1 MPSLKTSNRSPESKR
16 KRRVAYYVYIILCE
30 GNTLYTGYTKNVDSR
45 LKLHQKGKGAR
56 YTKMHRP
63 KKLLHVEEFG
73 SRAEAMKREKRIKKL
88 THTQKLKLT
97 HTNTN
102 RRKVKRAQSVSKR
115 RGDYSKTS
123 DS

>member
-56 YTKMHRP
+56 YTKMHGP

-88 THTQKLKLT
+88 THTQKLKLA

-102 RRKVKRAQSVSKR
+102 RRKVKRAQLVSKR